1 MSNQYDWEEGK
12 IDEQFGRLS
21 SMQLVQL
28 EEENTQ
34 MIRQR
39 EREVS
44 HIVKSIA
51 DLNTIFKD
59 LSYMVAD
66 QVRFAVIIP

>member
-1 MSNQYDWEEGK
+1 VSNQYDWEEGK